1 MRRIQGL
8 IIAALLA
15 GVFNAWAGSPGIAAQ
30 LSESIA
36 DTVEKVMPS
45 VVVIRTESVIY
56 HAARDMYFGQIYGI
70 PEKLAGQGSGVVISR
85 EGHVLT
91 SNHVIEEAQQIEVVM
106 NDGTKYPAE
115 LVGRDPPTDL
125 AVLKIKAGGKA
136 DFVPVEAGDSDSLRV
151 GELVIALGSPFSLDS
166 SVTAGIVSQKGRAI
180 GAFPYEDFIQ
190 TDASINPGNSGGP
203 LVDAE
208 GRMIGIC
215 AVIQTDSPYSRGSI
229 GIGFAVP
236 GNLAVRVADSLIRTG
251 SAERP
256 WVGIQLR
263 EVEGADDN
271 VSGVLVGEV
280 YADTPGGK
288 CGLKAGDI
296 IQTVDDKP
304 VRESRDV
311 QRIVFMHRVGDMVKM
326 VVSRNGQLRVFEMI
340 TERMPDLRP
349 SGP

>member
-1 MRRIQGL
+1 ML
-8 IIAALLA
+8 ILFFAVLLA
-15 GVFNAWAGSPGIAAQ
+15 GPFTAGAGSPGIAAQ

-45 VVVIRTESVIY
+45 VVVIRTESVVY
-56 HAARDMYFGQIYGI
+56 HAARDVYFGRVYGI
-70 PEKLAGQGSGVVISR
+70 PEKLAGQGSGVIISK

-91 SNHVIEEAQQIEVVM
+91 SHHVIEKAQQIEVVLS
-106 NDGTKYPAE
+106 DGTKYPAE

-125 AVLKIKAGGKA
+125 AVVKIKAEGKK
-136 DFVPVEAGDSDSLRV
+136 DFTPIEAGDSEALRV
-151 GELVIALGSPFSLDS
+151 GELVIALGSPFSLGG

-208 GRMIGIC
+208 GRMVGLC
-215 AVIQTDSPYSRGSI
+215 AVIQTGSPYSRGSI

-236 GNLAVRVADSLIRTG
+236 VNLAMRIADSLIRTG

-263 EVEGADDN
+263 EMGEEDGDGP
-271 VSGVLVGEV
+271 GVLVGEV
-280 YADTPGGK
+280 YANTPAGK
-288 CGLKAGDI
+288 CGLMAGDI
-296 IQTVDDKP
+296 ILTVDDKP

-311 QRIVFMHRVGDMVKM
+311 QRIVFMHRVGDSVK
-326 VVSRNGQLRVFEMI
+326 VGVSRNGQPRVFEMI
-340 TERMPDLRP
+340 TERMPDLHP
-349 SGP
+349 DGP

>member
-1 MRRIQGL
+1 MKRTCVWVVV
-8 IIAALLA
+8 ALLA
-15 GVFNAWAGSPGIAAQ
+15 GIPGARAGSPGLAAQ
-30 LSESIA
+30 LSESMA

-45 VVVIRTESVIY
+45 VVVIRTESVVY
-56 HAARDMYFGQIYGI
+56 HEARDIFFGQMYGI
-70 PEKLAGQGSGVVISR
+70 PERLAGQGSGVIISK

-91 SNHVIEEAQQIEVVM
+91 SHHVIEDAQRIEVVM

-125 AVLKIKAGGKA
+125 AVVKIKADGRT
-136 DFVPVEAGDSDSLRV
+136 DFVPVEAGDSEALRV
-151 GELVIALGSPFSLDS
+151 GEVVIALGSPFSLGS

-208 GRMIGIC
+208 GRMVGLC
-215 AVIQTDSPYSRGSI
+215 AVIQTGSPYSRGSI

-236 GNLAVRVADSLIRTG
+236 ANLAMRIADSLIRTG

-263 EVEGADDN
+263 EVGENSDTP
-271 VSGVLVGEV
+271 GVLVGEV
-280 YADTPGGK
+280 YANTPAGK
-288 CGLKAGDI
+288 CGLMTGDLI
-296 IQTVDDKP
+296 LTVDDRP

-311 QRIVFMHRVGDMVKM
+311 QRIVFMHRVGETVKLG
-326 VVSRNGQLRVFEMI
+326 VTRNGQPLVFEMVA
-340 TERMPDLRP
+340 ERMPDLRP
-349 SGP
+349 YVP